1 MSAQKAV
8 PATTERLL
16 SDLQQLVEALD
27 RRLPRLKGLGE
38 AEIARDAADLRAR
51 AVKRIQELQR
61 T

>member
-27 RRLPRLKGLGE
+27 RRLPRLEGLGE

-51 AVKRIQELQR
+51 AVKRIEELRR